1 VEVVVRGEG
10 EVRLVVTLHHLPT
23 LGLVTVRSAVAGEVR
38 GAGEVLDPSTML
50 AHLFPGDCGLVLP
63 PTHSLRLREAGMT
76 DMIDTLLPGHR
87 AFTWAQK
94 LCGLEFLAEEPQET
108 PDPAPAAARAAVRG
122 TVEALRERLG
132 ARLDLARQLATL
144 ATAKPSDHLLPFA
157 LAGTYPARV
166 VAKLKS
172 WAPTDWET
180 YSLAAATKHLT
191 THKVVDEND
200 FLYKATCA
208 RDKATVVAWV
218 AVKPNYPASPP
229 VFCLA
234 VAGLAPRPADAAP
247 RAPGSPRVQ
256 GESQDTS
263 EWVRDWEMELNLN
276 WSDQL
281 AVGRARKGLVAAQLH
296 RLLVT
301 MDVVLEAA
309 SEAGATDQTFA
320 KAQVFFSPIRG
331 RMRRLPLQFCP
342 KTQVFQQR

>member
-1 VEVVVRGEG
+1 
-10 EVRLVVTLHHLPT
+10 
-23 LGLVTVRSAVAGEVR
+23 
-38 GAGEVLDPSTML
+38 ML

-108 PDPAPAAARAAVRG
+108 PDPAPAA
-122 TVEALRERLG
+122 
-132 ARLDLARQLATL
+132 
-144 ATAKPSDHLLPFA
+144 
-157 LAGTYPARV
+157 ARV

-342 KTQVFQQR
+342 KTQVSGR